1 VEAIMLKVKPVD
13 GYPPEEG
20 RFTRGNDYAP
30 VVVCAI
36 LDTLEY
42 KVPLELQDLVMAGL
56 DAGAAISGMLQTEN
70 IGLEK
75 MICNVAG
82 NPNIRYIVLCG
93 RESEGH
99 FPGATLL
106 SLMKNGVDEGKHIV
120 GATAPTPYLYNIP
133 MHLIDRFRNQILCVI
148 DLLCRPGE
156 RNLKTPGLNP
166 KMIRQAVWSC
176 FQEKPVEF
184 MGYSVYDI
192 GAYFEAPI
200 YHKII
205 YKVTQPQPS
214 MNPGK
219 SAMDMGFILHKFLPG
234 TNCQECGKRTCLAFA
249 VALVKGQA
257 RIENCPPL
265 ESPEYE
271 MERTALVKLLE

>member
-1 VEAIMLKVKPVD
+1 MLKVKPVD

-30 VVVCAI
+30 VAVCTI

-42 KVPLELQDLVMAGL
+42 KVPQELQDLVMAGL

-70 IGLEK
+70 VGLEK

-82 NPNIRYIVLCG
+82 NPNIRYLVLCG

-106 SLMKNGVDEGKHIV
+106 SLIENGVDEGKHVI

-133 MHLIDRFRNQILCVI
+133 RSLVDRFRSQVVGVI
-148 DLLCRPGE
+148 NLLCKPGE
-156 RNLKTPGLNP
+156 KDLKTSGLNP
-166 KMIRQAVWSC
+166 KKIKKAVWSC
-176 FQEKPVEF
+176 FQEEPVEF
-184 MGYSVYDI
+184 MGHTVYDV
-192 GAYFEAPI
+192 GAYFEPPI
-200 YHKII
+200 YHKIV
-205 YKVTQPQPS
+205 YKVTQPQPG

-234 TNCQECGKRTCLAFA
+234 ANCKECGKRTCLAFA
-249 VALVKGQA
+249 VALAKGKA
-257 RIENCPPL
+257 RIEDCPPL
-265 ESPEYE
+265 KGPGSE
-271 MERTALVKLLE
+271 MERAALGKLLE

>member
-1 VEAIMLKVKPVD
+1 MLKVKPVD

-30 VVVCAI
+30 VAVCTI

-42 KVPLELQDLVMAGL
+42 KVPLDLQSLVMAGL

-70 IGLEK
+70 VGLEK
-75 MICNVAG
+75 MICNVVG

-106 SLMKNGVDEGKHIV
+106 CLMKNGVDEGKHII

-133 MHLIDRFRNQILCVI
+133 MHLIDRFRNQIVGVI
-148 DLLCRPGE
+148 DLLCKPGE
-156 RNLKTPGLNP
+156 TDLKTPGLNP
-166 KMIRQAVWSC
+166 KTIGKAVWSC
-176 FQEKPVEF
+176 FQEAPVEF
-184 MGYSVYDI
+184 MGYTVYDV
-192 GAYFEAPI
+192 GAYPEPPI
-200 YHKII
+200 HHKIV
-205 YKVTQPQPS
+205 YKVTQPQPG

-234 TNCQECGKRTCLAFA
+234 DNCRECGKRTCLAFA
-249 VALVKGQA
+249 VALAKSRV
-257 RIENCPPL
+257 RIEDCPLLTVPGR
-265 ESPEYE
+265 E
-271 MERTALVKLLE
+271 MERAALTRLLE

>member
-1 VEAIMLKVKPVD
+1 MYKAKPVD

-30 VVVCAI
+30 VAVCVI

-42 KVPLELQDLVMAGL
+42 KVPKELQELVMAGL

-70 IGLEK
+70 VGLEK
-75 MICNVAG
+75 IICNVVA

-99 FPGATLL
+99 FPGTTLL
-106 SLMKNGVDEGKHIV
+106 TLIENGVDDGKYII

-133 MHLIDRFRNQILCVI
+133 REIIHRFRDQIVGVI
-148 DLLCRPGE
+148 NLLCKPNE
-156 RNLKTPGLNP
+156 KDLKAPGLNP
-166 KMIRQAVWSC
+166 KKIRKAVWSC
-176 FQEKPVEF
+176 YQEGPVEF
-184 MGYSVYDI
+184 MGHSVYDL
-192 GAYFEAPI
+192 GAYPEPPI
-200 YHKII
+200 YNKIV

-219 SAMDMGFILHKFLPG
+219 STMDMGFILQKFLPG
-234 TNCQECGKRTCLAFA
+234 TNCRECGVRTCFAFA
-249 VALVKGQA
+249 VALAKG
-257 RIENCPPL
+257 RKKIENCPPL
-265 ESPEYE
+265 NNPDFE
-271 MERTALVKLLE
+271 MQRLALVKLLE